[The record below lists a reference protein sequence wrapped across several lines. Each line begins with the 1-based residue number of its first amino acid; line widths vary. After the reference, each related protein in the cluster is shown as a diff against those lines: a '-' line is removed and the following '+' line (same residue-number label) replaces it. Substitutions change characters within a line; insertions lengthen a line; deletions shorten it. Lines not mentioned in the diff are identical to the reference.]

1 MLLMGLWERPPKTT
15 IAPSRATLAAW
26 SLSWLIVQLVSI
38 AMVSWNN
45 EIMKIPHKFG
55 KYALNVYP
63 THPGNSSDPLSITKM
78 LIWTW
83 KKVPQ
88 VIAYD
93 DVQMQV
99 QLLKGAFLRHWCQC
113 HHDVVIVVATTLLIW
128 GRDLMK
134 RSHRLP
140 LVVGQHQSPAGGV
153 PAEDHLHHR
162 HWHLHSGLCA
172 HFQLFHAHH
181 CHFQYYRHGQQEND
195 EILTFLFQNN
205 IEELSPCHRQ
215 TQPVLT
221 HLQETWQ

>member
-1 MLLMGLWERPPKTT
+1 M
-15 IAPSRATLAAW
+15 I
-26 SLSWLIVQLVSI
+26 
-38 AMVSWNN
+38 
-45 EIMKIPHKFG
+45 
-55 KYALNVYP
+55 
-63 THPGNSSDPLSITKM
+63 
-78 LIWTW
+78 IWTW
-83 KKVPQ
+83 KKWPKSSSQ
-88 VIAYD
+88 AFTLTPPPPPPPHLD
-93 DVQMQV
+93 NAQMQV
-99 QLLKGAFLRHWCQC
+99 QLFIEGLSLSTGINAIMILLLL
-113 HHDVVIVVATTLLIW
+113 LLIS